1 MTSSTLAWIFLLVA
15 AVNSTIGNLLLKK
28 SRLVDP
34 AGGFLD
40 MLLQPYF
47 IAGLVFYGINV
58 ILFAKSLEVLKVSVA
73 YPILA
78 TSGFALLIISAHV
91 VIGEQLTLRQYVGV
105 LVLIAGMFL
114 MAIE

>member
-1 MTSSTLAWIFLLVA
+1 MTSPTLAWICLFVA
-15 AVNSTIGNLLLKK
+15 AINSTIGNLLLKK

-34 AGGFLD
+34 GGGFFE

-47 IAGLVFYGINV
+47 VAGLVFYGINV
-58 ILFAKSLEVLKVSVA
+58 ILFAKSLEVLKVSIA

-78 TSGFALLIISAHV
+78 TSGFALLIFSAHV

-105 LVLIAGMFL
+105 LILIVGMFL
-114 MAIE
+114 LAVE

>member
-1 MTSSTLAWIFLLVA
+1 MTSSTLAWIFVLVA

-28 SRLVDP
+28 SRMIDP
-34 AGGFLD
+34 SGGFLD

-47 IAGLVFYGINV
+47 VAGLAFYGINV
-58 ILFAKSLEVLKVSVA
+58 VLFAKSLEVLKVSVA
-73 YPILA
+73 YPVLA

-91 VIGEQLTLRQYVGV
+91 VIGEQLVLRQYIGV

-114 MAIE
+114 LAVD